1 MDIPETTIE
10 DLDASQQVTTAG
22 GAYPEFKLACVYG
35 LAIGAGVM
43 ASAGLLG
50 PAFVV
55 GGALLLSEAW

>member
-10 DLDASQQVTTAG
+10 DLHASQQVTTAG
-22 GAYPEFKLACVYG
+22 GAYPEAQLGFMYALAV
-35 LAIGAGVM
+35 GAGVL

-55 GGALLLSEAW
+55 GGAILLSEAW